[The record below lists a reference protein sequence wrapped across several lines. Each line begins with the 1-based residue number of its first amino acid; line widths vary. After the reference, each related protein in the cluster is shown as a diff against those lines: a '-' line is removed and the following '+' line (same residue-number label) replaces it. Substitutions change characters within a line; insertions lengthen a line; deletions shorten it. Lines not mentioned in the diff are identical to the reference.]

1 MAFAHSLPRLACRCD
16 EAIDDGSLVL
26 LDCPGD
32 VPFAHPQ
39 FCMMLAKT
47 GLSEGCKS
55 FFYWSIDKCYSWHG
69 PFAVPA
75 LDRTG
80 IAARTD
86 YIVLGPE
93 SCLMLLTAN
102 KADGKEG
109 HVMAIK
115 TADGGKT
122 WRLAC
127 FLGPEPEVG
136 FQIMP
141 ASVKLPSVSNPS
153 CRVIS
158 GFFFF

>member
-1 MAFAHSLPRLACRCD
+1 
-16 EAIDDGSLVL
+16 
-26 LDCPGD
+26 
-32 VPFAHPQ
+32 
-39 FCMMLAKT
+39 MMLAKT

-55 FFYWSIDKCYSWHG
+55 FFYWSIDKCHSWHG

-86 YIVLGPE
+86 YIVLGPQ

-122 WRLAC
+122 WRLAS
-127 FLGPEPEVG
+127 FLGPEPEAG

-141 ASVKLPSVSNPS
+141 ASVKLPSVSTHKRFAVA
-153 CRVIS
+153 CDGKAFLLTDCFVIT
-158 GFFFF
+158 GEHPHCCPHDW